1 MSQQSAF
8 ARIALVQRLPTRSVA
23 AGETSAQTLELCNLE
38 IDGRPWRVLLQSWCD
53 ISRWYGRILYVG
65 TSGKLCADPG
75 DPFSGRS
82 YHDVLGQALGMSEQM
97 LANRLRATITD

>member
-1 MSQQSAF
+1 M
-8 ARIALVQRLPTRSVA
+8 PTRSAA
-23 AGETSAQTLELCNLE
+23 AGDTSAQTLELCNLE

-82 YHDVLGQALGMSEQM
+82 YHDVLGQALGLSEQM
-97 LANRLRATITD
+97 LANRLRGAITEI